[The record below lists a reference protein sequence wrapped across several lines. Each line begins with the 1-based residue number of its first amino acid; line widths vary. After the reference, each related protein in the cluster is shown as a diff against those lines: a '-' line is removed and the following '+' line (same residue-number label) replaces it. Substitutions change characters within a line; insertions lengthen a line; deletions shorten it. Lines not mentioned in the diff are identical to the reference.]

1 MQLRSD
7 RIAVRAR
14 GFSIVEV
21 MVALLVISTGL
32 LGIAKLQALALSNTS
47 GARLRALAAIEAAS
61 LAASMQADRNYWGT
75 ITTPTTATVKDGTVS
90 AASDAILKTSVECT
104 LGAAGTKAPCTA
116 QQMAAYDLQQWATA
130 LENVLGSGGK
140 SPNNAAITCAL
151 PTATDPVSCTIT
163 INWTESQVAANAVE
177 AGGDASAL
185 TNPTYTLYVD
195 P

>member
-1 MQLRSD
+1 MQLRSE
-7 RIAVRAR
+7 RIPSRAR

-47 GARLRALAAIEAAS
+47 GARLRALASIEAAS
-61 LAASMQADRNYWGT
+61 LAATMQADRNYWGT
-75 ITTPTTATVKDGTVS
+75 ITTKTTATVQNGSVT
-90 AASDAILKTSVECT
+90 AASDAVLNTSVECT
-104 LGAAGTKAPCTA
+104 LGAAGSVAPCTA

-130 LENVLGSGGK
+130 LQNVLGAGGQ
-140 SPNNAAITCAL
+140 SPNNAAISCTV
-151 PTATDPVSCTIT
+151 PTATDPVSCMIT

-185 TNPTYTLYVD
+185 TNPSYTLYVD